1 MNEWVQFSLTAA
13 VLVAALA
20 FFTAGAVGNIR
31 FGVAVNRI
39 HAAGIGDSMGLFFTT
54 LALAVSGYGPGLSA
68 RLFLPLVFLWI
79 TSPVSS
85 HFLALMEI
93 PGGNSRAKAE
103 GGLNQ
108 WK

>member
-1 MNEWVQFSLTAA
+1 MNEWVQFGLTAA
-13 VLVAALA
+13 AMAAALIL
-20 FFTAGAVGNIR
+20 FTAGAVGNIR
-31 FGVAVNRI
+31 FGAAVNRI

-54 LALAVSGYGPGLSA
+54 LALAVSGYGPGLSV

-93 PGGNSRAKAE
+93 TDSNRHTGTEQRLKE
-103 GGLNQ
+103 D
-108 WK
+108 